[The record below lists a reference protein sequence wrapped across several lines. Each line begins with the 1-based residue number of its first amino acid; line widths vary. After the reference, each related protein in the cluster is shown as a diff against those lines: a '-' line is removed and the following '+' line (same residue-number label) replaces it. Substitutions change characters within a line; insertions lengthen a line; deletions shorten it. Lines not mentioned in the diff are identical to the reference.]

1 MQEHVFV
8 HFSSIPLGTG
18 IVTTVLVCWTN
29 AESHC
34 CFRNVFGCF
43 TPLWEMLDGKKTHS
57 HIYCTHLSSEKS
69 SVYYPKTSRMLLT
82 GAMVFLLLEAEHTD
96 VLPVISDRRICSGV
110 SGKGRVLD
118 DTIFIQARD

>member
-1 MQEHVFV
+1 M
-8 HFSSIPLGTG
+8 HFSCIPLGNG

-34 CFRNVFGCF
+34 SLTSV
-43 TPLWEMLDGKKTHS
+43 LWKTLDGKNTYS
-57 HIYCTHLSSEKS
+57 NMYCMHLSSDKS
-69 SVYYPKTSRMLLT
+69 GVYYPKTSRVLLT
-82 GAMVFLLLEAEHTD
+82 GVMVFLLYEAEHTD

-110 SGKGRVLD
+110 SGKGKVLD